1 MAMFPNLS
9 GSLQSYMAN
18 LDRTQNML
26 TQSQSEVS
34 SGYKVQ
40 QASDNPAAVDGI
52 LQLVADLAQNQQ
64 VQTNLGLAGSE
75 LNTADSALQSAVQ
88 AVQSAVSIAAQGAN
102 STADATERANLA
114 QQVSGLQQTLVG
126 ISQTTVNG
134 RYIFSGDQDAQ
145 PSYQLDPTQPEGVMQ
160 LTSSASTRVIQD
172 ATGMPIAVAKTAQ
185 EIFDAKNPDG
195 TAATGNVFA
204 AVNSL
209 LTALQNND
217 QAGIANAA
225 TSLKSAG
232 AYLNDQLAF
241 YGEAEDRVTS
251 ATTLAQKFQ
260 TQEQASLSQLRDADI
275 PTVAIQ
281 LSQLQVQQQATL
293 SVEAQIEQQK
303 NLFSYLG

>member
-1 MAMFPNLS
+1 MFPNVS
-9 GSLQSYMAN
+9 GSLQSYLAN
-18 LDRTQNML
+18 LDRTQLML
-26 TQSQSEVS
+26 TQAQSEVS
-34 SGYKVQ
+34 SGYKVL
-40 QASDNPAAVDGI
+40 QASDNPTAVDGI
-52 LQLVADLAQNQQ
+52 LQLEADLARNQQ
-64 VQTNLGLAGSE
+64 VQTNLGMTGSE
-75 LNTADSALQSAVQ
+75 LSTADSALQSAVQ

-114 QQVSGLQQTLVG
+114 QQVSGLQQALVG

-134 RYIFSGDQDAQ
+134 RFIFSGDQDTQ
-145 PSYQLDPTQPEGVMQ
+145 PSYQLDSTQPEGVQQ
-160 LTSSASTRVIQD
+160 LLSAPSTRVIQD
-172 ATGMPIAVAKTAQ
+172 ATGTPIAVAKTAQ
-185 EIFDAKNPDG
+185 QIFDAKNPDG
-195 TAATGNVFA
+195 TPAGGNVFA

-217 QAGIANAA
+217 QSGIAAAA
-225 TSLKSAG
+225 TSLQSAG

-241 YGEAEDRVTS
+241 YGEAENRVSS

-293 SVEAQIEQQK
+293 SVEAQMEQQK
-303 NLFSYLG
+303 NLFSFIG